1 MTGQTI
7 LFTKMH
13 GCGNDYIYVD
23 ADRYLL
29 ADPAAMARQW
39 SDRRKGIGADGL
51 ILYGKADGRKA
62 DFSMR
67 IFNADGSEGLM
78 CGNGARCVGWLLYE
92 QALTDL
98 TEIRLNTKAG
108 IRTITLNLAV
118 NDKSTNR
125 KQLASVMVDMMEPSF
140 REQTLSAEGVTLSGL
155 YVSMGN
161 PHFVVFVDDVE
172 ACDVERLGPLF
183 EHHPTFPERCN
194 IEFAQILSPSPTG
207 ESRIRVR
214 VWERGSG
221 LTQACGT
228 GACAVCVAAAVTGR
242 ADRQS
247 AIVMD
252 GGTLFA
258 HWLPN
263 NHVLL
268 TGPCTTVFKGEIQI

>member
-7 LFTKMH
+7 RFTKMH

-92 QALTDL
+92 QALTDQ
-98 TEIRLNTKAG
+98 TEIRLDTKAG
-108 IRTITLNLAV
+108 IRTITLNLAE
-118 NDKSTNR
+118 NGNSTNR
-125 KQLASVMVDMMEPSF
+125 KQIASVVVDMMEPSF

-161 PHFVVFVDDVE
+161 PHFVVFVDDIE
-172 ACDVERLGPLF
+172 ACDIERLGPLF
-183 EHHPTFPERCN
+183 ERHP
-194 IEFAQILSPSPTG
+194 
-207 ESRIRVR
+207 RIRVR

-221 LTQACGT
+221 LTQACGS

-258 HWLPN
+258 HWQPN

-268 TGPCTTVFKGEIQI
+268 TGPCATVFKGEIQI